1 MLWVDHV
8 RYYGP
13 DRRERRLGLRLN
25 ERWRKTAVTDPPAV
39 RTALRHL
46 KVRVAETDQPA
57 GMEAFCRR
65 ARSVALLAN
74 AYAQRPVGDVLM
86 NLVRKLETSAR
97 PGADLRAAIFA
108 QVERAES
115 LLGPT

>member
-1 MLWVDHV
+1 
-8 RYYGP
+8 
-13 DRRERRLGLRLN
+13 
-25 ERWRKTAVTDPPAV
+25 
-39 RTALRHL
+39 
-46 KVRVAETDQPA
+46 
-57 GMEAFCRR
+57 
-65 ARSVALLAN
+65 LAN